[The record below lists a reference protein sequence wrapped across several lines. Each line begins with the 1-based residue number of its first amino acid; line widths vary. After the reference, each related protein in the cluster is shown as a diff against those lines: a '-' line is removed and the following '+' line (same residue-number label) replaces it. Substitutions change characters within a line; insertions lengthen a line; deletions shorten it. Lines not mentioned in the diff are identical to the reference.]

1 MDGTSRV
8 VLEVLPPVDAAV
20 RDGFPG
26 RGEGSSRQGQGRWA
40 KGDGGREKG
49 NGGRPGPVG
58 GPEDAGRARRLTNWL
73 SGKTGR
79 RADRTFRVRLLVQG
93 LFATASILI
102 GLQLA
107 RFYLAAKAG
116 DLPLP
121 TRPPGVEAY
130 LPISGLMGILDWMY
144 QGTLNLIHPAAT
156 VLILVALATAFF
168 VRKGF
173 CSWVCPVGFLSEIVA
188 RFGRWSFGRNFR
200 VWTWLDIPLRSLKYL
215 LLAFFLGSILA
226 MSAAG
231 LQAFIQSPY
240 NRVAEVKMGLFFLQ
254 LGKTGTLVMGTL
266 LLASIFITGAW
277 CRYLCP
283 YGALLGLFSWI
294 SPTKVTRDADACV
307 SCGLCDKACMA
318 RLNVSKAGAVTNPE
332 CTGCMDCVAA
342 CPVAGA
348 LDVRTVGRRRVSA
361 LGFAGAVVGIFL
373 AGYVGARATGAW
385 ANQITDQEY
394 VERIQDLDSPM
405 YGHPGR

>member
-1 MDGTSRV
+1 
-8 VLEVLPPVDAAV
+8 
-20 RDGFPG
+20 
-26 RGEGSSRQGQGRWA
+26 
-40 KGDGGREKG
+40 
-49 NGGRPGPVG
+49 
-58 GPEDAGRARRLTNWL
+58 
-73 SGKTGR
+73 
-79 RADRTFRVRLLVQG
+79 VRLLVQG

-107 RFYLAAKAG
+107 RFYLAAKGG

-156 VLILVALATAFF
+156 VLILVVLATALF

-226 MSAAG
+226 MSAG
-231 LQAFIQSPY
+231 ELQAFIQSPY
-240 NRVAEVKMGLFFLQ
+240 NRVAEVKM
-254 LGKTGTLVMGTL
+254 
-266 LLASIFITGAW
+266 
-277 CRYLCP
+277 
-283 YGALLGLFSWI
+283 GLFSWI

-318 RLNVSKAGAVTNPE
+318 RLNVSKARTVTNPE

-348 LDVRTVGRRRVSA
+348 LDVRTVGRRRVSS

-373 AGYVGARATGAW
+373 VGYVGARATGAW